1 MKTQLALASA
11 LFLSACAT
19 EASYAPPPPA
29 PPPPRP
35 YAIRPVTHPT
45 PPPAARQAE
54 KPAVHVPTAV
64 PSAGPLRM
72 AMVGGYM
79 DNQERDFREHLRG
92 LGVGVA
98 RPGDELVLSAKDEK
112 WFEDN
117 SSQLT
122 AAGADA
128 LATIAVILRHY
139 DHTAI
144 SIRDFSDDGAVH
156 AGGDPRDRAQ
166 VVARQLKTDG
176 VSANRIYAQ
185 GYGATRRTVATGQ
198 RVSTPQSRRIEI
210 RVSPRASG

>member
-1 MKTQLALASA
+1 
-11 LFLSACAT
+11 
-19 EASYAPPPPA
+19 
-29 PPPPRP
+29 
-35 YAIRPVTHPT
+35 
-45 PPPAARQAE
+45 
-54 KPAVHVPTAV
+54 
-64 PSAGPLRM
+64 M

-92 LGVGVA
+92 LGIGVA
-98 RPGDELVLSAKDEK
+98 RPGDDLVLSAKDEK

-122 AAGADA
+122 RAGADA
-128 LATIAVILRHY
+128 LATIAIILRHY
-139 DHTAI
+139 DHTSI
-144 SIRDFSDDGAVH
+144 SIRDFSDDGAIH
-156 AGGDPRDRAQ
+156 ADGDPRDRAQ
-166 VVARQLKTDG
+166 VVARQLKADG

>member
-1 MKTQLALASA
+1 M
-11 LFLSACAT
+11 
-19 EASYAPPPPA
+19 
-29 PPPPRP
+29 
-35 YAIRPVTHPT
+35 I
-45 PPPAARQAE
+45 
-54 KPAVHVPTAV
+54 
-64 PSAGPLRM
+64 GN
-72 AMVGGYM
+72 YM

-122 AAGADA
+122 AAGAEA
-128 LATIAVILRHY
+128 LATIAIILRHY
-139 DHTAI
+139 DHTAV

-166 VVARQLKTDG
+166 AVAHQLMADG
-176 VSANRIYAQ
+176 VSVSRIYAQ
-185 GYGATRRTVATGQ
+185 GYGATRRTVATGR

-210 RVSPRASG
+210 RISPRASG

>member
-1 MKTQLALASA
+1 MKRNFALALA
-11 LFLSACAT
+11 LLLSACGAQT
-19 EASYAPPPPA
+19 SYTRPPPA

-35 YAIRPVTHPT
+35 VARSAGHPAPPRPVRH
-45 PPPAARQAE
+45 AE
-54 KPAVHVPTAV
+54 KPEVKVPETV
-64 PSAGPLRM
+64 PSAGPLRT

-79 DNQERDFREHLRG
+79 DNQERDLREHLRG

-112 WFEDN
+112 WFEHK
-117 SSQLT
+117 SSRLT
-122 AAGADA
+122 AAAKDA
-128 LATIAVILRHY
+128 LTTIAVIVRHY
-139 DHTAI
+139 DHTVI
-144 SIRDFSDDGAVH
+144 TIRDFSDDGAVH

-166 VVARQLKTDG
+166 AIARQLKANG

-210 RVSPRASG
+210 RITARASG

>member
-1 MKTQLALASA
+1 MKRHFALVSA
-11 LFLSACAT
+11 MLLSACAS
-19 EASYAPPPPA
+19 EGSYGP

-35 YAIRPVTHPT
+35 RPYAARPVAR
-45 PPPAARQAE
+45 PAPLAE
-54 KPAVHVPTAV
+54 KPAVRLPETV
-64 PSAGPLRM
+64 PSAGPLRT
-72 AMVGGYM
+72 AMVGSYM

-117 SSQLT
+117 SSRLT

-128 LATIAVILRHY
+128 LTTIAIILRHY
-139 DHTAI
+139 DHTVV

-156 AGGDPRDRAQ
+156 AASDPRDRVQ
-166 VVARQLKTDG
+166 VVARQLKANG
-176 VSANRIYAQ
+176 VSEDRIYAQ
-185 GYGATRRTVATGQ
+185 GYGATRRIVATGQ

-210 RVSPRASG
+210 RISPRASG

>member
-1 MKTQLALASA
+1 MKSQLALASA
-11 LFLSACAT
+11 LLLSACAGG
-19 EASYAPPPPA
+19 ASYSPPPA
-29 PPPPRP
+29 ASPSPRP
-35 YAIRPVTHPT
+35 YAIRPVPHPT
-45 PPPAARQAE
+45 PPPPARQAE
-54 KPAVHVPTAV
+54 KPALQMPASV
-64 PSAGPLRM
+64 PSAGPLRT

-98 RPGDELVLSAKDEK
+98 RPGDDLVLSAKDEK

-122 AAGADA
+122 RAGADA
-128 LATIAVILRHY
+128 LATIAIILRHY

-144 SIRDFSDDGAVH
+144 SIRDFSDDGAIH
-156 AGGDPRDRAQ
+156 PGGDPRDRAQ
-166 VVARQLKTDG
+166 VVARQLKADG
-176 VSANRIYAQ
+176 VAANRIYAQ

>member
-1 MKTQLALASA
+1 MRTKLALASA
-11 LFLSACAT
+11 LLLSACAT
-19 EASYAPPPPA
+19 GASYAPPPPA
-29 PPPPRP
+29 PPPRP
-35 YAIRPVTHPT
+35 YTIRPVTHPA
-45 PPPAARQAE
+45 PPPRQAE
-54 KPAVHVPTAV
+54 KPALQMPASV
-64 PSAGPLRM
+64 PSAGPLRT

-98 RPGDELVLSAKDEK
+98 RPGDDLVLSAKDEK

-122 AAGADA
+122 RAGADA
-128 LATIAVILRHY
+128 LATIAIILRHY

-144 SIRDFSDDGAVH
+144 SIRDFSDDGAIH

-166 VVARQLKTDG
+166 VVARQLRADG
-176 VSANRIYAQ
+176 VAPNRIYAQ